1 MLLLASLVRKTLA
14 YLVAGG
20 PLMLPIVLVAFA
32 IWLNYLMGYLRLR
45 RLRGSGLGHT
55 TAIEEACSSLDILR
69 VLVAVAPLLGLL
81 GTVLGIVGTFRAM
94 GNGGP
99 EMTERFAEGLQ
110 VALFTTQAGLMAA
123 LPGIAALAH
132 LGHLFRSLQAKQQGT
147 GQ

>member
-1 MLLLASLVRKTLA
+1 MA

-32 IWLNYLMGYLRLR
+32 IWMNYLMGYLRLR
-45 RLRGSGLGHT
+45 RLHGIGLGCAT
-55 TAIEEACSSLDILR
+55 GIEDACSALDSLR

-81 GTVLGIVGTFRAM
+81 GTVLGIVETFRAM

-99 EMTERFAEGLQ
+99 ELTERFAEGLQ

-123 LPGIAALAH
+123 LPGIVALAH
-132 LGHLFRSLQAKQQGT
+132 LGHLFRSLQTNQQGT
-147 GQ
+147 RQ